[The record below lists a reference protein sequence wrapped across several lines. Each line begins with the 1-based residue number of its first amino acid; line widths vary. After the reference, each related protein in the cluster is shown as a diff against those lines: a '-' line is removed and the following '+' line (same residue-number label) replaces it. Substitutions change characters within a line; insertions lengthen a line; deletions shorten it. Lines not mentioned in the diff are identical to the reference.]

1 MAGGHRES
9 ATSPRWAE
17 WVGAGRKHAEAPA
30 LSAFH
35 CGLSSLLLALEIV
48 ITVELPQW
56 FLPGSLT
63 AQAHRGAALRAFCW
77 REGRLCVCVWGGDCR
92 RMCVCM
98 YQCQCVWTWVCV
110 CAHENMGICV
120 CVCTWMCMH
129 VHVCVQLHSS
139 GDLKGSAWVS
149 VPMCVHLLLF
159 SC

>member
-63 AQAHRGAALRAFCW
+63 AQAHRAAALRAFCW
-77 REGRLCVCVWGGDCR
+77 REGRLCVCVCGGGDCR

-98 YQCQCVWTWVCV
+98 YRCQCVWTWVCV

-120 CVCTWMCMH
+120 CVCVNVHACVCMCTTTLKWGPKRECLGICAY
-129 VHVCVQLHSS
+129 VCTFV
-139 GDLKGSAWVS
+139 V
-149 VPMCVHLLLF
+149 V
-159 SC
+159 

>member
-63 AQAHRGAALRAFCW
+63 AQAHRAAALRAFCW
-77 REGRLCVCVWGGDCR
+77 REGRLCVCV
-92 RMCVCM
+92 
-98 YQCQCVWTWVCV
+98 
-110 CAHENMGICV
+110 CV
-120 CVCTWMCMH
+120 CVCGVIVGECVSACISVSVYEHGYVCVHMRIWASVCVCVCVCVCECACMCMY
-129 VHVCVQLHSS
+129 VYNYTQV
-139 GDLKGSAWVS
+139 GT
-149 VPMCVHLLLF
+149 
-159 SC
+159 